1 MSGAITAATVAVGAY
16 NAYQGR
22 KAASA
27 QKKASSQAAAAQ
39 IDATDKQIQFLR
51 ESERRAD
58 RRLRPF
64 VEFGRAGI
72 GALSDML
79 TPEGQYGYLDSN
91 PMFQA
96 AVDYTGD
103 QLKASGAAAGRFNS
117 GGTVD
122 QLFKNYLATGETFIG
137 NQFNRLLTPVQIGQS
152 SAAGQAANIMN
163 TGQNVAGIYGN
174 QGDVL
179 AANMINR
186 ANINNQQS
194 QQNMNMLS
202 GALMGGIGTNAMNSA
217 IGGGGWQ
224 GALLGGMMACD
235 ERLKENIERVGET
248 DDGIPLYKFNYKGD
262 GHVFFGPMAQEVEQ
276 VKPWAVMTHESGYK
290 MVNSEEI

>member
-1 MSGAITAATVAVGAY
+1 MSGVITAASIVAGGSIYSA
-16 NAYQGR
+16 N
-22 KAASA
+22 KSASA
-27 QKKASSQAAAAQ
+27 QKKAGSQAAAAQ

-51 ESERRAD
+51 GSEQRAD
-58 RRLRPF
+58 RKLRPF
-64 VEFGRAGI
+64 VKFGRDGM

-79 TPEGQYGYLDSN
+79 TPEGQYGYLESN

-174 QGDVL
+174 QGNI
-179 AANMINR
+179 ASANLINR

-194 QQNMNMLS
+194 QQNMSMLS
-202 GALMGGIGTNAMNSA
+202 GALMGGIGTNAMRGYA
-217 IGGGGWQ
+217 EGGGWQ